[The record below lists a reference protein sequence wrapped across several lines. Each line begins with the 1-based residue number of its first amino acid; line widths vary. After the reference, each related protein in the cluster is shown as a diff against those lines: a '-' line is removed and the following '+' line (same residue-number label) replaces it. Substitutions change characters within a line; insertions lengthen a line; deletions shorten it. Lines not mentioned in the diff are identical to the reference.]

1 MDILAQRGVNGRLV
15 LGMLAPE
22 PFQNIGI
29 QPQGYMSFDGT
40 QDGERLAMPAGRCYC
55 RSTGV
60 HMSAVTFDT
69 LGYFE
74 RLKAA
79 GVPEEQAKVQANVM
93 REVIE
98 DKLATKADLL
108 AVKTELQQQMKEL
121 EYRLTIRLGGMMAA
135 SIALVAALV
144 KLT

>member
-1 MDILAQRGVNGRLV
+1 
-15 LGMLAPE
+15 
-22 PFQNIGI
+22 
-29 QPQGYMSFDGT
+29 
-40 QDGERLAMPAGRCYC
+40 
-55 RSTGV
+55 
-60 HMSAVTFDT
+60 MSAVTFDT

-79 GVPEEQAKVQANVM
+79 GVPEEQANVM

-98 DKLATKADLL
+98 DKLATKQDLR
-108 AVKTELQQQMKEL
+108 ELETRLDNKIEKL

>member
-1 MDILAQRGVNGRLV
+1 
-15 LGMLAPE
+15 
-22 PFQNIGI
+22 
-29 QPQGYMSFDGT
+29 
-40 QDGERLAMPAGRCYC
+40 
-55 RSTGV
+55 
-60 HMSAVTFDT
+60 MSAATFDT

-74 RLKAA
+74 KLKAA

-135 SIALVAALV
+135 SIAIVAALV